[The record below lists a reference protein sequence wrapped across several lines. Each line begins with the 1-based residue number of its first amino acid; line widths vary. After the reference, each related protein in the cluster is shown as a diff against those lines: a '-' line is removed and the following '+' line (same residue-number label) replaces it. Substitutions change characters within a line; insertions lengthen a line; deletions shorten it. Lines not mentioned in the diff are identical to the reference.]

1 MVIAVGARTIGRA
14 GLNRLKSLFPKA
26 KFDFDL
32 FPKFGVP
39 PSHPNYGGIVN
50 QLRRPGSFVLTGE
63 RRGER
68 LFGSAVGKEE
78 RFDKLKTGLIDDIKA
93 FEKDKILPKEL
104 YVPNK
109 NALTKEFKV
118 DYPAVK
124 KALKEV
130 KKEGY
135 KFKEAKAG

>member
-39 PSHPNYGGIVN
+39 PSQPNYGGIVN

-78 RFDKLKTGLIDDIKA
+78 
-93 FEKDKILPKEL
+93 
-104 YVPNK
+104 
-109 NALTKEFKV
+109 
-118 DYPAVK
+118 
-124 KALKEV
+124 
-130 KKEGY
+130 
-135 KFKEAKAG
+135 